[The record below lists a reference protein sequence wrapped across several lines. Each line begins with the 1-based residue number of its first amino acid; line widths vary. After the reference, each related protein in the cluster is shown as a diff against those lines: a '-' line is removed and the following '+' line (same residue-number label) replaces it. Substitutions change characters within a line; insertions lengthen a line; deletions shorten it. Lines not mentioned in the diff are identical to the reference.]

1 MKLGIVCGYSS
12 ILDENLITYLENVI
26 TVSQENQIYNLILSG
41 GYTSKKLELSEARL
55 MFEFIQKQKG
65 GLNLILEEESLT
77 TLHNLLLSR
86 KIINDLSI
94 SYDYLYIFC
103 DNVRFVK
110 VYLLSKIIFKDQCIE
125 VIRLSRKEP
134 IYWYFMQ
141 IPSTIF
147 QILGV
152 FFPPVEKIL
161 LLLRRQN
168 R

>member
-12 ILDENLITYLENVI
+12 ILDKNLITYLENVI

-147 QILGV
+147 QILGL
-152 FFPPVEKIL
+152 FFPSVEKII